1 MYKIKSS
8 IIWKYLRN
16 VFKWKKDLLKFIKHV
31 KWVLMVNNKTADFA
45 ERVIDTMLLLI
56 HILCNNRV

>member
-1 MYKIKSS
+1 M
-8 IIWKYLRN
+8 KYLRN
-16 VFKWKKDLLKFIKHV
+16 EFKWKKDLLKFIKHV